1 MAIVVRREGA
11 TVEAS
16 EIKAHVM
23 REAERGVISKY
34 AVPEYVRFVDSID
47 KTSVGKPNKKVLS
60 EKYAFTT
67 VGFS

>member
-47 KTSVGKPNKKVLS
+47 KTSVGKPNKKVLR
-60 EKYAFTT
+60 EKYAFTR